1 MGLDT
6 ALSIASGGLA
16 NINAQL
22 ALVSQN
28 VANAGTPAYA
38 VETSTQQEITANGVG
53 LGVHT
58 GPATR
63 QINLALQSSL
73 MQQNATVSGLT
84 TTQTALQPIDAVLGT
99 PGQGNDLGSLL
110 GDVQNQFSTL
120 LTNPSS
126 QAQQSAVVS
135 AASSLATGINNLS
148 SAYTTQ
154 RQAAQDDLGSAVTT
168 LNATLTTIG
177 QLSDQIV
184 TMRPSGLSTADLENQ
199 RDAAVQTLSSLVD
212 VKTIE
217 QPNGDL
223 SVFTSGGLSLP
234 TQGATDPFSIAGGT
248 AQPGAFYPAGGLPG
262 IMVSGNDV
270 TSEMTG
276 GQIGADLTLRDQTLP
291 TDQAE
296 LDEFAFNMSSRFS
309 AQGLNLFTDP
319 TQNIPSGGG
328 TPVQSTYVGYSAAV
342 QVNPTIIANPSL
354 VRDGTQQNS
363 GGFTPNPAAGPGG
376 VPPAGPAG
384 FTDLISRVLNYT
396 FGSQLQA
403 GVAQPA
409 FNSTSLGADGT
420 LTAPISSAAS
430 LSDYATDMVSSQA
443 QQSAATTG
451 NLATEQALQTSLTSK
466 VAAVSGVSMDT
477 EMSMMITLQNAYG
490 VNARIITAVQ
500 SMFSQLLQAVQ

>member
-63 QINLALQSSL
+63 QINLALQASV

-84 TTQTALQPIDAVLGT
+84 TTQTALQAIDAVLGT
-99 PGQGNDLGSLL
+99 PGQGSDLGSLL

-135 AASSLATGINNLS
+135 AASNLATGINDLS

-154 RQAAQDDLGSAVTT
+154 RQAAQDDLGSAVAT

-184 TMRPSGLSTADLENQ
+184 AMQPSGLSTADLENQ

-212 VKTIE
+212 IKTIE

-223 SVFTSGGLSLP
+223 SVFTPGGLSLP
-234 TQGATDPFSIAGGT
+234 TQGVTNPFSIASGT
-248 AQPGAFYPAGGLPG
+248 AQPGADYPGGLPG

-270 TSEMTG
+270 TSDMTG

-296 LDEFAFNMSSRFS
+296 LDEFAFNMSTRFS

-319 TQNIPSGGG
+319 TQNTPSGGG
-328 TPVQSTYVGYSAAV
+328 IPVQNTYVGYSATV
-342 QVNPTIIANPSL
+342 QVNPTIIADPSL
-354 VRDGTQQNS
+354 VRDGTPQNS

-384 FTDLISRVLNYT
+384 FTDLISRVLDYT
-396 FGSQLQA
+396 FGSQVQA
-403 GVAQPA
+403 GVAQPP
-409 FNSTSLGADGT
+409 FNSTALGADGT
-420 LTAPISSAAS
+420 LTAPFSSAMS

-443 QQSAATTG
+443 QQSATTTG

-490 VNARIITAVQ
+490 VNARIMTAVQ

>member
-16 NINAQL
+16 NINAT
-22 ALVSQN
+22 ACVG
-28 VANAGTPAYA
+28 VAERRQCRNTRLCGGDQYPARDYREWRRAWRPYRARHAPDQPGTP
-38 VETSTQQEITANGVG
+38 VIG
-53 LGVHT
+53 
-58 GPATR
+58 
-63 QINLALQSSL
+63 
-73 MQQNATVSGLT
+73 NATKRHGKRT
-84 TTQTALQPIDAVLGT
+84 DTTQTALQAIDAVLGT
-99 PGQGNDLGSLL
+99 PGQGSDLGSLL

-135 AASSLATGINNLS
+135 AASNLATGINDLS

-154 RQAAQDDLGSAVTT
+154 RQAAQDDLGSAVAT

-184 TMRPSGLSTADLENQ
+184 AMQPSGLSTADLENQ

-212 VKTIE
+212 IKTIE

-223 SVFTSGGLSLP
+223 SVFTPGGLSLP
-234 TQGATDPFSIAGGT
+234 TKVQLSVLHRQRHRPAWGRLSRRT
-248 AQPGAFYPAGGLPG
+248 ARHHGERQR
-262 IMVSGNDV
+262 
-270 TSEMTG
+270 
-276 GQIGADLTLRDQTLP
+276 RDQRDDRRSDRGRSDIARPNPADRPGGAGRVRL
-291 TDQAE
+291 QHVLSVLSAGAE
-296 LDEFAFNMSSRFS
+296 LVHRPNPKHTERRRNSCPKYICRIFGEQFRS
-309 AQGLNLFTDP
+309 
-319 TQNIPSGGG
+319 
-328 TPVQSTYVGYSAAV
+328 TPR
-342 QVNPTIIANPSL
+342 SL
-354 VRDGTQQNS
+354 PIRRWYRDGTPQNS

-384 FTDLISRVLNYT
+384 FTDLISRVLDYT
-396 FGSQLQA
+396 FGSQGQA
-403 GVAQPA
+403 GVAQPS
-409 FNSTSLGADGT
+409 FNSTALGADGT
-420 LTAPISSAAS
+420 LTAPFSSAMS

-443 QQSAATTG
+443 QQSATTTG

-490 VNARIITAVQ
+490 VNARIMTAVQ

>member
-63 QINLALQSSL
+63 QINLALQASV

-84 TTQTALQPIDAVLGT
+84 TTQTALQAIDAVLGT
-99 PGQGNDLGSLL
+99 PGQGSDLGSLL

-135 AASSLATGINNLS
+135 AASNLATGINDLS

-154 RQAAQDDLGSAVTT
+154 RQAAQDDLGSAVAT

-184 TMRPSGLSTADLENQ
+184 AMQPSGLSTADLENQ

-212 VKTIE
+212 IKTIE

-223 SVFTSGGLSLP
+223 SVFTPGGLSLP
-234 TQGATDPFSIAGGT
+234 TRGVTNPFSIASGT
-248 AQPGAFYPAGGLPG
+248 AQPGADYPGGLPG

-270 TSEMTG
+270 TSDMTG

-296 LDEFAFNMSSRFS
+296 LDEFAFNMSTRFS

-319 TQNIPSGGG
+319 TQNTPSGGG
-328 TPVQSTYVGYSAAV
+328 IPVQNTYVGYSATV
-342 QVNPTIIANPSL
+342 QVNPTIIADPSL
-354 VRDGTQQNS
+354 VRDGTPQNS

-384 FTDLISRVLNYT
+384 FTDLISRVLDYT
-396 FGSQLQA
+396 FGSQVQA
-403 GVAQPA
+403 GVAQPS
-409 FNSTSLGADGT
+409 FNSTALGADGT
-420 LTAPISSAAS
+420 LTAPFSSAMS

-443 QQSAATTG
+443 QQSATTTG

-490 VNARIITAVQ
+490 VNARIMTAVQ

>member
-1 MGLDT
+1 M
-6 ALSIASGGLA
+6 
-16 NINAQL
+16 
-22 ALVSQN
+22 
-28 VANAGTPAYA
+28 
-38 VETSTQQEITANGVG
+38 
-53 LGVHT
+53 
-58 GPATR
+58 
-63 QINLALQSSL
+63 
-73 MQQNATVSGLT
+73 
-84 TTQTALQPIDAVLGT
+84 
-99 PGQGNDLGSLL
+99 
-110 GDVQNQFSTL
+110 
-120 LTNPSS
+120 
-126 QAQQSAVVS
+126 
-135 AASSLATGINNLS
+135 
-148 SAYTTQ
+148 
-154 RQAAQDDLGSAVTT
+154 
-168 LNATLTTIG
+168 
-177 QLSDQIV
+177 
-184 TMRPSGLSTADLENQ
+184 
-199 RDAAVQTLSSLVD
+199 
-212 VKTIE
+212 
-217 QPNGDL
+217 
-223 SVFTSGGLSLP
+223 FTSGGLSLP

-354 VRDGTQQNS
+354 IRDGTLQNS

-420 LTAPISSAAS
+420 LTAPISSATS

>member
-1 MGLDT
+1 MGLDS

-28 VANAGTPAYA
+28 VANAATPAYA
-38 VETSTQQEITANGVG
+38 VETSTQQEITANGIG

-63 QINLALQSSL
+63 QINLALQASVV
-73 MQQNATVSGLT
+73 QQNATVSGLT
-84 TTQTALQPIDAVLGT
+84 TTQTALQAIDAVLGT
-99 PGQGNDLGSLL
+99 PGQGSDLGSLL
-110 GDVQNQFSTL
+110 AVVQNQFSTL

-135 AASSLATGINNLS
+135 AASDLATGINNLS

-184 TMRPSGLSTADLENQ
+184 AMQPSGLSTADLENQ

-212 VKTIE
+212 IKTIE

-223 SVFTSGGLSLP
+223 SVFTPGGLSLP
-234 TQGATDPFSIAGGT
+234 TRGVTNPFSIAGGS
-248 AQPGAFYPAGGLPG
+248 AQPGAYYPGGGLPG
-262 IMVSGNDV
+262 IMASGNNV
-270 TSEMTG
+270 TSGMTG
-276 GQIGADLTLRDQTLP
+276 GQIGADLTLRDKTLP

-296 LDEFAFNMSSRFS
+296 LDEFAFSMSSRFS

-328 TPVQSTYVGYSAAV
+328 IPVQNTYVGYSAAV

-354 VRDGTQQNS
+354 VRDGTLQNS
-363 GGFTPNPAAGPGG
+363 GDFTPNPAAGPGG

-384 FTDLISRVLNYT
+384 FADLISRVLNYT
-396 FGSQLQA
+396 FGSQVRA

-409 FNSTSLGADGT
+409 FDTTALGADGT
-420 LTAPISSAAS
+420 LTAPFSSATS
-430 LSDYATDMVSSQA
+430 LSDYASDMVSSQA
-443 QQSAATTG
+443 QQSATTTG
-451 NLATEQALQTSLTSK
+451 NLTTEQALQTSLTSK

-490 VNARIITAVQ
+490 VNARIMTAVQ

>member
-177 QLSDQIV
+177 QLE
-184 TMRPSGLSTADLENQ
+184 RPNRYHAAERTEYGGSGE
-199 RDAAVQTLSSLVD
+199 
-212 VKTIE
+212 
-217 QPNGDL
+217 
-223 SVFTSGGLSLP
+223 P
-234 TQGATDPFSIAGGT
+234 TGRG
-248 AQPGAFYPAGGLPG
+248 
-262 IMVSGNDV
+262 
-270 TSEMTG
+270 
-276 GQIGADLTLRDQTLP
+276 GADIVEPRRRQDDRTTEWRPFGVHLRR
-291 TDQAE
+291 A
-296 LDEFAFNMSSRFS
+296 
-309 AQGLNLFTDP
+309 
-319 TQNIPSGGG
+319 
-328 TPVQSTYVGYSAAV
+328 
-342 QVNPTIIANPSL
+342 
-354 VRDGTQQNS
+354 
-363 GGFTPNPAAGPGG
+363 
-376 VPPAGPAG
+376 
-384 FTDLISRVLNYT
+384 
-396 FGSQLQA
+396 
-403 GVAQPA
+403 
-409 FNSTSLGADGT
+409 
-420 LTAPISSAAS
+420 
-430 LSDYATDMVSSQA
+430 
-443 QQSAATTG
+443 
-451 NLATEQALQTSLTSK
+451 
-466 VAAVSGVSMDT
+466 VAADP
-477 EMSMMITLQNAYG
+477 
-490 VNARIITAVQ
+490 RRD
-500 SMFSQLLQAVQ
+500 

>member
-1 MGLDT
+1 
-6 ALSIASGGLA
+6 
-16 NINAQL
+16 
-22 ALVSQN
+22 
-28 VANAGTPAYA
+28 
-38 VETSTQQEITANGVG
+38 
-53 LGVHT
+53 
-58 GPATR
+58 
-63 QINLALQSSL
+63 
-73 MQQNATVSGLT
+73 MQ
-84 TTQTALQPIDAVLGT
+84 P
-99 PGQGNDLGSLL
+99 
-110 GDVQNQFSTL
+110 
-120 LTNPSS
+120 
-126 QAQQSAVVS
+126 
-135 AASSLATGINNLS
+135 
-148 SAYTTQ
+148 
-154 RQAAQDDLGSAVTT
+154 
-168 LNATLTTIG
+168 
-177 QLSDQIV
+177 
-184 TMRPSGLSTADLENQ
+184 
-199 RDAAVQTLSSLVD
+199 LSSLVD

-309 AQGLNLFTDP
+309 AQGLNSSP
-319 TQNIPSGGG
+319 TQPKTYPAAAALQSKIPY
-328 TPVQSTYVGYSAAV
+328 YVGYSAAV

-354 VRDGTQQNS
+354 IRDGTQQNS
-363 GGFTPNPAAGPGG
+363 GDHTNPAAGPGG

-420 LTAPISSAAS
+420 LTAPISSATS